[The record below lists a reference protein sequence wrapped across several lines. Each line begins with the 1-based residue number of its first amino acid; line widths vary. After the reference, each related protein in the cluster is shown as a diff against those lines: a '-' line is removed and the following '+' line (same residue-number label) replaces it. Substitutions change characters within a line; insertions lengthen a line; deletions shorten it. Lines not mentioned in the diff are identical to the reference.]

1 MANLTVHI
9 ALDLGSDTMKVAY
22 AYNDGRHFTGKIVD
36 DPRGMTAI
44 PSVAYY
50 DTDENKWLFG
60 DQVDSVG
67 DKPFITVVKICD
79 LLRLL
84 QSAESEAVQKQNR
97 NYYFKKREFPKFYFP
112 QREMLTDNI
121 DAACKLDRTFGSD
134 RTPAE
139 VCEGFFAYIV
149 GVVRA
154 RLDKLFKG
162 KVEYTVS
169 PSLLYPPFSEG
180 EYIDE
185 LKRLVKKAFGTQPK
199 QVMSMAKA
207 LCAFAKYSDRM
218 SSNDKAIIF
227 NIGEERISLVKV
239 TFARGGISVDGVD
252 GHTPPEQ
259 IGGKDIDDA
268 VARYIEE
275 QMSGRET
282 MGRPSSGEDG
292 HIAESALNT
301 KQYLFVKDIKSA
313 KIVLGMPI
321 YESKAFSCGV
331 PISASRDLLVQ
342 RSITRE
348 QFVKCIGITDDA
360 GIARKFVDYIKREI
374 SLPLNSDVKKI
385 FITGGPVETYGLVP
399 YIRAQIEKSG
409 VKVLTFEKDDAE
421 YVGVENNGYNV
432 MSHEDAVY
440 APALGLA
447 VAALTDM
454 QIDMVL
460 ALSYGIRLF
469 RGVST
474 GGRNAYIP
482 FFKVIVDKGTRI
494 PQAGATYYTPADDDP
509 GGITTGDD
517 SDESAP
523 LHIMSTFFSAEDIR
537 HSRKAPTVAYHSS
550 SGDNILIV
558 DTDNADMMKKLQREI
573 GLRVLNGDID
583 DMDNG
588 ARAKYF
594 YKNRQIRIIEEI
606 YLILGVEIDAD
617 GRATAFARN
626 DKLRNAD
633 SGSHI
638 VYLDGAGAA
647 GNELGPSGGGGGG
660 GYNVDP
666 FAKNT
671 AYASRASH
679 GDAYVYKRDID
690 FSFKIETHLT

>member
-22 AYNDGRHFTGKIVD
+22 AYGDGEHHTGKIVD

-50 DTDENKWLFG
+50 DTDENKWLYG
-60 DQVDSVG
+60 DQVDCVG

-84 QSAESEAVQKQNR
+84 QSAESEAIQKQNR
-97 NYYFKKREFPKFYFP
+97 NYYFKKTEFPKFYFP

-121 DAACKLDRTFGSD
+121 DLSHKLDRTFSSNL
-134 RTPAE
+134 TPSA
-139 VCEGFFAYIV
+139 VCEGYFAYISS
-149 GVVRA
+149 VVHT

-162 KVEYTVS
+162 KVAYTVV

-180 EYIDE
+180 EYVDE
-185 LKRLVKKAFGTQPK
+185 LKRLVKKAFGVAPK

-207 LCAFAKYSDRM
+207 LCAFAKYSNRM
-218 SSNDKAIIF
+218 AANDKAIIF

-239 TFARGGISVDGVD
+239 TFAGGGISVDGVD
-252 GHTPPEQ
+252 GHNPPEQ

-268 VARYIEE
+268 VAQYIEE

-282 MGRPSSGEDG
+282 MGRPSSGEEG
-292 HIAESALNT
+292 HISESALNT

-321 YESKAFSCGV
+321 YESKAFRCGV

-348 QFVKCIGITDDA
+348 QFEKCIGITGNT
-360 GIARKFVDYIKREI
+360 GIARKFVDYIQREI

-409 VKVLTFEKDDAE
+409 VKVFTFEKDDAL
-421 YVGVENNGYNV
+421 YVGVENNGYNI

-447 VAALTDM
+447 VAALTNM
-454 QIDMVL
+454 RIDMVL

-469 RGVST
+469 RGVSS

-494 PQAGATYYTPADDDP
+494 PPDGATYYTPADDDP

-523 LHIMSTFFSAEDIR
+523 LHIMSTFFSAEDIQ

-550 SGDNILIV
+550 RGDNLLIV
-558 DTDNADMMKKLQREI
+558 DTDNPEMMKKLQREI

-583 DMDNG
+583 DMENG
-588 ARAKYF
+588 AKAKYF
-594 YKNRQIRIIEEI
+594 YNKRQIKIIEEI

-638 VYLDGAGAA
+638 VYLDGNGAS
-647 GNELGPSGGGGGG
+647 GSEVGPSGGGGGG
-660 GYNVDP
+660 RYNVDP

-671 AYASRASH
+671 SYASGNSR